1 MATQTDDATSN
12 NGESAQTSHI
22 DKMAEVKRNLD
33 AKAGGDSS
41 DFADEDKDDT
51 TNNDDAEADNANHD
65 DDSADD
71 TTDDDTTDDSTD
83 DSEDDDDNADDKQG
97 SDFRF
102 SQFKGDGSEEAYRKN
117 LENAYLNS
125 SNEAI
130 NLKNERDGYER
141 QVNAI
146 KEAAG
151 KDPEFGEK
159 LLSLLNGGNGGGSNG
174 SGGDN
179 SDGSKVTQDSNN
191 PFLKNAE
198 TEWNKKSE
206 ESVKAFVDANPE
218 VMTDPKINADVK
230 RWMRVFSNDI
240 YENEGR
246 LITAGEAMEMAYR
259 HLGLDDKRTKTQDLV
274 DGMKKNAAPTRPQA
288 PKKKP
293 SKSGGDTKQF
303 SDLTMDIASRMGI
316 SKDRLA
322 KGSKR

>member
-1 MATQTDDATSN
+1 MATQTDDVTSN
-12 NGESAQTSHI
+12 NGESAQTSYI

-41 DFADEDKDDT
+41 DFVDEDKDGT
-51 TNNDDAEADNANHD
+51 TNNDDAEADNATND
-65 DDSADD
+65 DTAGDD

-83 DSEDDDDNADDKQG
+83 DSEDDTTDDDKTQG

-102 SQFKGDGSEEAYRKN
+102 SQFKGDGTEESYRKN

-130 NLKNERDGYER
+130 NLKNERDGFER
-141 QVNAI
+141 QVEAI
-146 KEAAG
+146 KAAAG

-159 LLSLLNGGNGGGSNG
+159 LLGYLNGGNGSQGG
-174 SGGDN
+174 SGGDK
-179 SDGSKVTQDSNN
+179 SDDSKPTQDSNN

-206 ESVKAFVDANPE
+206 ESVKVFVDANPE

-259 HLGLDDKRTKTQDLV
+259 HLGLEDKRSKTQDLV

-288 PKKKP
+288 AKKKP
-293 SKSGGDTKQF
+293 SKSGGNTKQF

-316 SKDRLA
+316 SKERLA